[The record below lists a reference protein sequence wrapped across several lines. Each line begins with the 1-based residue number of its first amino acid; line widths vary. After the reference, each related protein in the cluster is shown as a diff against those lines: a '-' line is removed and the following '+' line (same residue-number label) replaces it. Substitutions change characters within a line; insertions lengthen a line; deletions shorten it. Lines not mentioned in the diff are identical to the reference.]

1 MKTIG
6 LFGGTFDPV
15 HLGHRYILEAA
26 LKALDLE
33 KVIVM
38 PAKIPPHKSISG
50 FSTEKQRFEMCRL
63 AFSDLDKVE
72 VSDYELRNECKSYS
86 FYTVSHIKEMY
97 PDHKICFIMGSDQLM
112 SFRQWYRY
120 SDLLSMATILSVSR
134 DDEVSDH
141 TLKEYAESLIREGG
155 DVITLSVKPFEISS
169 TQIREDIKNN
179 IDCSCY
185 LDKNVVKY
193 ILDNSLY
200 KIAPLSGDKLKASEK
215 ALKNIDFYKTYI
227 KNNLSKKRAQH
238 SFNVADAAVRLA
250 KQYGADVDKAY
261 LAGLLHDV
269 CKEMP
274 SEKQKELALR
284 CTLDVSE
291 AEKLAPPLFHAVA
304 GSVFVQEEFRIH
316 DPDIV
321 KAIRYHTV
329 ACGNMDKLSQI
340 IYLADLISDDRDYK
354 DVKKMRKYAEQS
366 LEKAMLE
373 ALKFSIS
380 DSVGKENI
388 IPPSTFECYNDFVK
402 LSKLKG
408 GK

>member
-26 LKALDLE
+26 LNAVDFE

-50 FSTEKQRFEMCRL
+50 CSEETQRFEMCRL
-63 AFSDLDKVE
+63 AFSDLDRVE
-72 VSDYELRNECKSYS
+72 VSDYELTRTGKSYS
-86 FYTVSHIKEMY
+86 YYTVCHIKEQY
-97 PDHKICFIMGSDQLM
+97 PDHRICFIMGSDQLLTFDQW
-112 SFRQWYRY
+112 FRYK
-120 SDLLSMATILSVSR
+120 DILSMATIVSISR
-134 DDEVSDH
+134 DDDISEAQ
-141 TLKEYAESLIREGG
+141 LKEYAAELTRDNGE
-155 DVITLSVKPFEISS
+155 VITINVKPFEMSS
-169 TQIREDIKNN
+169 TEIRENIKNN

-193 ILDNSLY
+193 ILDNGLY
-200 KIAPLSGDKLKASEK
+200 KNSKSKKKSPDKLEEYKA
-215 ALKNIDFYKTYI
+215 YI
-227 KNNLSKKRAQH
+227 KSNLSKKRAQH
-238 SFNVADAAVRLA
+238 SLNVADAAVKLA
-250 KQYGADVDKAY
+250 KQYGADTKKAY

-269 CKEMP
+269 CKEFP
-274 SEKQKELALR
+274 TDKQLDLVSR
-284 CTLDVSE
+284 CTLNVSE
-291 AEKLAPPLFHAVA
+291 AEKSSPPLFHAVA
-304 GSVFVQEEFRIH
+304 GSVFVQEEFHIH
-316 DPDIV
+316 DPEIV
-321 KAIRYHTV
+321 RAIRYHTV

-354 DVKKMRKYAEQS
+354 DVKKMRKYVEQS

-380 DSVGKENI
+380 DSVSKENT
-388 IPPSTFECYNDFVK
+388 IPPCTFDCYNDFVK